1 MNKLKYSE
9 MFYSVQGEGRYVGVP
24 SVFLRV
30 FGCNFE
36 CTGFGQSR
44 DKSEWLPKEEMP
56 HAQEYPHAK
65 TLTDLPVPEVGCD
78 SSFSWASKFGD
89 LASKDD
95 ADALIEK
102 LNKHLKPGAH
112 LVVTGGEP
120 LLKGFH
126 PMMLELLMSPQL
138 HTNHV
143 TFETNGTQAFPY
155 YAHFTHRFY
164 LFNRE
169 ITWAVSPKLSISG
182 ESWDDAIIPNA
193 LLSYCQWPHS
203 HLFLKFV
210 IRDERDIEEV
220 QAAVAL
226 YKKKFV
232 TIDGIY
238 LMPEGGT
245 ADGLSLTETKV
256 AELCMEHGYNFSP
269 RLQIHLFG
277 NKWGT

>member
-1 MNKLKYSE
+1 M
-9 MFYSVQGEGRYVGVP
+9 
-24 SVFLRV
+24 
-30 FGCNFE
+30 
-36 CTGFGQSR
+36 
-44 DKSEWLPKEEMP
+44 
-56 HAQEYPHAK
+56 
-65 TLTDLPVPEVGCD
+65 
-78 SSFSWASKFGD
+78 
-89 LASKDD
+89 
-95 ADALIEK
+95 
-102 LNKHLKPGAH
+102 
-112 LVVTGGEP
+112 
-120 LLKGFH
+120 
-126 PMMLELLMSPQL
+126 
-138 HTNHV
+138 
-143 TFETNGTQAFPY
+143 
-155 YAHFTHRFY
+155 
-164 LFNRE
+164 FNRE

-210 IRDERDIEEV
+210 VRDERDIEEV

-238 LMPEGGT
+238 LMPEAGT

-256 AELCMEHGYNFSP
+256 AELCLEYGYNFSP